1 MPEMIRLLAQRDGS
15 VRAVLPPGRDAAGW
29 HQALAAEVA
38 QHLTPAH
45 AAILA
50 APVRGDGT
58 TVWYAPGT
66 AMRRFADLDA
76 EDRGKLTAA
85 AGSILSDIR
94 RLAESGTA
102 PAVAAAWPALR
113 TIPDLTHLF
122 AVDGRPVLAGWGS
135 GAPVGGDGPLV
146 GFDDGVPWRRP
157 PSTPW
162 PVYAAS
168 LLGLAALGLF
178 AGLLLA
184 PLLGLFLPAPNACQ
198 AAPGQLAL
206 LLEQSRQA
214 ARGDAL
220 RQDLA
225 ALSEDHGNRALQ
237 CPIPRVEVPAPRPAP
252 PPPPPPPQHRADLPQ
267 DRWDHHDLGMLQ
279 GCWNNFTHM
288 TLYGPDP
295 RTRAIRPKP
304 VQTWLF
310 CFDGHGHGHQQIRLQ
325 NGETCENDLTA
336 SFGSDNSLQMVDSGH
351 CPFPSAPLVRGR
363 LTCRRESDSE
373 AACVRR
379 DLEGSSAGVEQHGRF
394 RKAPSSGP
402 TGGGHGGG

>member
-1 MPEMIRLLAQRDGS
+1 MAEMIRLLAQRDGS
-15 VRAVLPPGRDAAGW
+15 ARAVLPPGRDASAW
-29 HQALAAEVA
+29 HQTLAAELA
-38 QHLTPAH
+38 QHLTAAH

-50 APVRGDGT
+50 APVRSDDT

-94 RLAESGTA
+94 RLAESGAA
-102 PAVAAAWPALR
+102 PAVTAAWPALR
-113 TIPDLTHLF
+113 TIPDLAHLF

-146 GFDDGVPWRRP
+146 SFDDGVPWRRP
-157 PSTPW
+157 PAVSW

-178 AGLLLA
+178 AGLLLP
-184 PLLGLFLPAPNACQ
+184 PLLGLFLPMPNACQ

-225 ALSEDHGNRALQ
+225 ALAEDHGNRALQ
-237 CPIPRVEVPAPRPAP
+237 CAIPRVEAAAPTPR
-252 PPPPPPPQHRADLPQ
+252 QHAALPQ
-267 DRWDHHDLGMLQ
+267 DRWDRHDLSLLD
-279 GCWNNFTHM
+279 GCWDLDTELSIIEHPSGRIRRIR
-288 TLYGPDP
+288 TL
-295 RTRAIRPKP
+295 
-304 VQTWLF
+304 QL
-310 CFDGHGHGHQQIRLQ
+310 CFDSHGHGHQRVTSVD
-325 NGETCENDLTA
+325 GERCENNETA
-336 SFGSDNSLQMVDSGH
+336 TFQGDNSLRLTDDER
-351 CPFPSAPLVRGR
+351 CPFPHAPLGRGQW
-363 LTCRRESDSE
+363 TCERQNDNG
-373 AACVRR
+373 ATCTLR
-379 DLEGSSAGVEQHGRF
+379 DLEGPTRGHLSQGHFHRADPAG
-394 RKAPSSGP
+394 GP
-402 TGGGHGGG
+402 PRRNG